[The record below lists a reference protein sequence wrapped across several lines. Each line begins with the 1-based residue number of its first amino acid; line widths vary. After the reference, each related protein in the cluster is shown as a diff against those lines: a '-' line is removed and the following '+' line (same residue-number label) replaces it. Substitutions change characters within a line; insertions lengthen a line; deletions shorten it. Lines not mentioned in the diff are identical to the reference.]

1 MSFDLQKISNS
12 IAVLLVAF
20 LLGVLSSA
28 IVSRHRKSRESVARS
43 PIQDRSDEWHRL
55 FEAAGM
61 TGDGDIIAEVRN
73 RLLCTNREGETIGVK
88 IDIDLNSWCRLDDG
102 TLKDLSQYIGNG
114 SFSDQIL
121 KSHSDWSLH
130 NLDFLKSV
138 DSGVKARQY
147 VREHRWPQ

>member
-1 MSFDLQKISNS
+1 MSFDFQKIPTSV
-12 IAVLLVAF
+12 AVLLLAF

-28 IVSRHRKSRESVARS
+28 IVSRQRETRQSQERS
-43 PIQDRSDEWHRL
+43 TAEIRSDEWHRL
-55 FEAAGM
+55 YEAAGM
-61 TGDGDIIAEVRN
+61 TGDGEIIVEVRN

-121 KSHSDWSLH
+121 KSHSDWSLR

-147 VREHRWPQ
+147 VRE